1 MAERVNFTD
10 IVTVDGTVEAV
21 KSNSIKC
28 PNVYNVTISYII
40 EDGSQVKAGDTV
52 CILESL
58 KMVTQYKEV
67 EIALEQRK
75 VELNKSKADLAMKYS
90 MLEAEVKNN
99 DAQSAIANLDSLQL
113 KYASETQ
120 QKITVLELERAAVQK
135 MRFERR
141 LKALEKINK
150 SELRKIE
157 LQIIQGENQLKN
169 IGDKMK
175 TLVLLSP
182 QEGLFVISNSYMGTG
197 KFKQGDQV
205 WPNMNI
211 AEIPDLSVMR
221 VKMQVNESKYKR
233 ISLADSVIYSFDAI
247 PGNFAS
253 GKVTFKAPIGQSISK
268 DSKIKNYDIL
278 ASINKYDTLP
288 GAGLSANCKIFVEQ
302 NNDTL
307 IVPLIAVFEEDSL
320 KYVYVKNGTSFERRE
335 VVVGESSPKDAVISA
350 GLLEGETLALLK
362 PAEKKVKST
371 VKLSE
376 EVKEKIKQFQALKQ
390 SQLPVPVNGNA
401 PRSGSS
407 GSFMRVIRF

>member
-28 PNVYNVTISYII
+28 PPVYNVTISYII
-40 EDGSQVKAGDTV
+40 EDGFQVKAGDTV

-67 EIALEQRK
+67 EIELEQRK
-75 VELNKSKADLAMKYS
+75 VELNKSKADLALKFS
-90 MLEAEVKNN
+90 LLEAEVKNN
-99 DAQSAIANLDSLQL
+99 EAQSSIANLDSLQL

-120 QKITVLELERAAVQK
+120 RKITVLELERTAVQK
-135 MRFERR
+135 KRFERR
-141 LKALEKINK
+141 LRALEKINK

-157 LQIIQGENQLKN
+157 LQINQGENQLKN
-169 IGDKMK
+169 IDDKMK

-182 QEGLFVISNSYMGTG
+182 QDGLFVISNSYMGTG

-221 VKMQVNESKYKR
+221 VKMQINETKYKR
-233 ISLADSVIYSFDAI
+233 ISIADSVIYTFDAI
-247 PGNFAS
+247 PGDFAS

-278 ASINKYDTLP
+278 SSINKYDILP

-307 IVPLIAVFEEDSL
+307 IVPLIAVFEEDSS
-320 KYVYVKNGTSFERRE
+320 KYVYVKKGTHFEKRE
-335 VVVGESSPKDAVISA
+335 VIVGESSPKDAVISA
-350 GLLEGETLALLK
+350 GLLEGEMLALLK

-371 VKLSE
+371 VLLSLE
-376 EVKEKIKQFQALKQ
+376 MKEKIKQFQALKQ
-390 SQLPVPVNGNA
+390 SQRPVPVNGNA

-407 GSFMRVIRF
+407 GSFMRIIRF